1 MSGKSDDDL
10 TMVQKARLVIEFA
23 PLLLRLKK
31 VTSAT
36 TPEGRSAAVSDLLRW
51 VSGRS
56 ETKADDEAT
65 KHIAAILNTPAGTAG
80 LDWLLTRLR
89 GEG

>member
-1 MSGKSDDDL
+1 M
-10 TMVQKARLVIEFA
+10 QKLRLLVEYA

-36 TPEGRSAAVSDLLRW
+36 TPDGRAGAVGDLLRW

-65 KHIAAILNTPAGTAG
+65 KHVEAILNTPAGSSA
-80 LDWLLTRLR
+80 LDWLLKRLR
-89 GEG
+89 GEA